1 VEALMKGLGR
11 LMQQAQEVQANMQKV
26 QEELAGTEVSG
37 ESGGG
42 MVKVRM
48 TCKHE
53 VRRVEIEDALL
64 QDDKEMLED
73 LIAAA
78 YNDAAQKVDR
88 TVQDKMGGLTSGL
101 GLPAGMKLPF

>member
-1 VEALMKGLGR
+1 MKGLGR
-11 LMQQAQEVQANMQKV
+11 LMQQAQEMQANMEKA
-26 QEELAGTEVSG
+26 QEELAAIEVGG

-42 MVKVRM
+42 MVKLRM

-64 QDDKEMLED
+64 QNDKDMLED

-78 YNDAAQKVDR
+78 FNDAARKVE
-88 TVQDKMGGLTSGL
+88 TTIQDKMGGLTSGM

>member
-1 VEALMKGLGR
+1 MKGIGR

-26 QEELAGTEVSG
+26 QEELAATEISG
-37 ESGGG
+37 EAGGG
-42 MVKVRM
+42 MVRLRM

-53 VRRVEIEDALL
+53 VRRVEIEAALL
-64 QDDKEMLED
+64 RDDKDMLED

-78 YNDAAQKVDR
+78 YNDAAQKVER
-88 TVQDKMGGLTSGL
+88 TVQDKMGGLTNGL

>member
-1 VEALMKGLGR
+1 
-11 LMQQAQEVQANMQKV
+11 MQQAQEMQANMQKA
-26 QEELAGTEVSG
+26 QEELAAIEVTG

-42 MVKVRM
+42 MVKLRM

-78 YNDAAQKVDR
+78 FNDAAQKVEV
-88 TVQDKMGGLTSGL
+88 TVQDKMGGLTSGM

>member
-1 VEALMKGLGR
+1 MKGLGR
-11 LMQQAQEVQANMQKV
+11 FMQQAQEVQANMQKA
-26 QEELAGTEVSG
+26 QEELASIEVGG

-42 MVKVRM
+42 MVKLRM

-64 QDDKEMLED
+64 QNDKDMLED

-78 YNDAAQKVDR
+78 YNDAARKVET
-88 TVQDKMGGLTSGL
+88 TVQEKMGGLTSGM

>member
-1 VEALMKGLGR
+1 
-11 LMQQAQEVQANMQKV
+11 MQQAQEMQANMQKA
-26 QEELAGTEVSG
+26 QEELAAIEVSG

-42 MVKVRM
+42 MVKLRM

-64 QDDKEMLED
+64 QDDKDMLED
-73 LIAAA
+73 LLAAA
-78 YNDAAQKVDR
+78 FNDAARKVDS
-88 TVQDKMGGLTSGL
+88 TVQEKMGGLTSGM